1 MKTDSYANKLVIKGL
16 KIGLAFALAMMTYG
30 SAIPCPAAEI
40 SFKDSRGQQIL
51 LKAPPRRVVS
61 LVPAIT
67 EMIYAIGAQD
77 KLVGVTIHDKT
88 PFGVQ
93 AKALVGGFFNPSLE
107 RIQAL
112 RPDLIFVSSL
122 HNSVRKAFK
131 SKGVAL
137 VEIRSHSLKEIC
149 THIKLMGSLFAKPQ
163 KALGVVNKIQRQ
175 VDTVARKV
183 AKIPRQRRKRVMR
196 LMGAQPVSTPGDDSF
211 QNDFIR
217 AAGGV
222 PPHLGKKGQI
232 VTMTLKEWQAFNPQI
247 IYVCGGRVAKTRE
260 ILSKPGWK
268 QAEAVAKGRIISFPC
283 DLACRASVNAG
294 GFIAWLASRIYADEF
309 SSPQNQVDE
318 PGVLE
323 KTPIN
328 LDLDY
333 LQWAGLVKSRFMDN
347 ECQTLLLRFK
357 QGQDILSTLE
367 GFRSGITGVG
377 NNHLPPPLWGPLH
390 RLGLGPTM
398 AGLQK
403 VLGLN
408 PQTTSLLV
416 TGADMSNLAMK
427 TARFQGLAAYALVTA
442 GVRANAMRAG
452 ADEGKYL
459 KPGTINIILLS
470 NRKLSPRAMAR
481 LLITATEA
489 KTAALNDLDIRSSNK
504 PRLYG
509 ATGTG
514 TDNIIVVQGQGLD
527 TDLSGGHTKIG
538 ELAAKAVYQGVREA
552 VARQN
557 RMRAG
562 RHIFARLAE
571 RRIRPGSLAR
581 QCYPQ
586 DRPSAKRLGLE
597 LEALLMD
604 RRHSAFVASAFA
616 LEDAWWVGRISNM
629 DAWRQYCLQQA
640 KTVAGGSLRGRG
652 LAGLEK
658 SGAGPLDWALA
669 ALAAGAAA
677 KLHLPPPRFQV
688 FKGPDDC
695 GCPHKRQ
702 P

>member
-1 MKTDSYANKLVIKGL
+1 MKTDPYVNKLVIKGL
-16 KIGLAFALAMMTYG
+16 KIGLALALAMMAYG
-30 SAIPCPAAEI
+30 SIAPCPAAEI

-77 KLVGVTIHDKT
+77 NLVGVTIHDKT

-112 RPDLIFVSSL
+112 NPDLIFVSSL
-122 HNSVRKAFK
+122 HNAVRQAFK
-131 SKGVAL
+131 GTRVAL
-137 VEIRSHSLKEIC
+137 VEIRSHSLKEIHA
-149 THIKLMGSLFAKPQ
+149 HIKLMGSLFARPQ
-163 KALGVVNKIQRQ
+163 EALGVVNRIQGQ
-175 VDTVARKV
+175 VHTVARKV
-183 AKIPRQRRKRVMR
+183 AKIPPQGRKRVMR

-222 PPHLGKKGQI
+222 PPRLGKKGQI
-232 VTMTLKEWQAFNPQI
+232 VTMTLKEWQAYNPQV
-247 IYVCGGRVAKTRE
+247 IYVCGGRVEKVRKL
-260 ILSKPGWK
+260 LSTPGWG

-283 DLACRASVNAG
+283 DLTCRASVNAG
-294 GFIAWLASRIYADEF
+294 SFIAWLASRIYADEF
-309 SSPQNQVDE
+309 TRAQNQVDK
-318 PGVLE
+318 PGVLQ

-347 ECQTLLLRFK
+347 ECQTLLLQFK

-377 NNHLPPPLWGPLH
+377 NNYLPPPLWGPLH

-408 PQTTSLLV
+408 PQATSLLV
-416 TGADMSNLAMK
+416 TGANMGNLAMK
-427 TARFQGLAAYALVTA
+427 TARYQALAAHALVTA
-442 GVRANAMRAG
+442 GVRGNALRAG

-459 KPGTINIILLS
+459 GPGTINIILLS
-470 NRKLSPRAMAR
+470 NRKLSPRAMTR

-489 KTAALNDLDIRSSNK
+489 KTAALNDLDIRSSYQ
-504 PRLYG
+504 PRLYK

-514 TDNIIVVQGQGLD
+514 TDNIIVVQGQGPD
-527 TDLSGGHTKIG
+527 ADLSGGHTKLG
-538 ELAAKAVYQGVREA
+538 ELAAKTVYLGVREA

-586 DRPSAKRLGLE
+586 DPASAKRLGLE

-604 RRHSAFVASAFA
+604 RRHSAFVASALA
-616 LEDAWWVGRISNM
+616 LEDAWWAGRLSNM
-629 DAWRQYCLQQA
+629 DAWRQHCLQQA
-640 KTVAGGSLRGRG
+640 EMVAGAPLMGRSP
-652 LAGLEK
+652 AGLGK

-669 ALAAGAAA
+669 ALAAGAAG
-677 KLHLPPPRFQV
+677 KLNLPPPRFQI

-695 GCPHKRQ
+695 GCPHKQQ